1 MKKVFGIIFAVCL
14 IATMLCVSVFA
25 AEAPASDVV
34 LRVSA
39 TTKDGSTVVVKD
51 YTSFEDGW
59 NAAMTLASNPE
70 ELNKNEY
77 GRIIVDLYSD
87 WNAVDGEF
95 TDDFFNGKGFDW
107 DAIYIPE
114 NVKVTLN
121 LNGHTINRGLTSYQ
135 YNGEVICIDENAD
148 VIINEGTISGGWSCN
163 GAGGIHVKD
172 GVNITLNNV
181 NFVGNTVED
190 DNGAA
195 IVLRNATLVMN
206 GGSFSNNVVYNTYAH
221 LIFATHAAGSGV
233 LYMSN
238 SSAVLNDVTFN
249 ENVTI
254 HSNIFGS
261 LLAVYGHSD
270 LEMNNCVVE
279 NNGFRDEEKDYVIPF
294 SILTV
299 SSSSN
304 LTIKNTVFR
313 NNGNEDHFRNDGQQD
328 HFTGRPEH
336 SESVGSL
343 FSISSASVNVEN
355 CSFTGN
361 DVDYLFRVLGAEVTM
376 SDCTI
381 TDNTAHVLFAYGT
394 DPVLFK
400 NCTFKNNIYTGV
412 IYHTYFRNYMSDT
425 FHFAVDTPS
434 RIPSLTLEDCIVENA
449 TFNTEKYVTFKN
461 SSEHAVGSI
470 FSEGT
475 LTMIISITA
484 LVASVA
490 AIGVSVTLNKKKATP
505 AQENDED
512 E

>member
-25 AEAPASDVV
+25 ADAPASDIV
-34 LRVSA
+34 LRVS
-39 TTKDGSTVVVKD
+39 TTKKDGSTVVVND

-95 TDDFFNGKGFDW
+95 TDDFFNGVGFDW

-135 YNGEVICIDENAD
+135 YNGEVICIDKNAD
-148 VIINEGTISGGWSCN
+148 VIINDGTISGGWSCN

-195 IVLRNATLVMN
+195 IVLRNAILVMN

-221 LIFATHAAGSGV
+221 LIFAPQAGSGV

-238 SSAVLNDVTFN
+238 SSAVLNDVTFK

-279 NNGFRDEEKDYVIPF
+279 NNGFRDEEKDYVIPG
-294 SILTV
+294 SVLDV
-299 SSSSN
+299 SKSN
-304 LTIKNTVFR
+304 ITIKNTVFR
-313 NNGNEDHFRNDGQQD
+313 NNGNEDHSS
-328 HFTGRPEH
+328 GRDENGV
-336 SESVGSL
+336 EMISL
-343 FSISSASVNVEN
+343 FSIFSSSVNVEN
-355 CSFTGN
+355 CSFTEN
-361 DVDYLFRVLGAEVTM
+361 DVDYLFYTYHSDVAM

-381 TDNTAHVLFAYGT
+381 TDNTAHVLFLYGT
-394 DPVLFK
+394 YPVLFK
-400 NCTFKNNIYTGV
+400 NCTFKNNIYTGE

-425 FHFAVDTPS
+425 FHFAVDSPS
-434 RIPSLTLEDCIVENA
+434 RLPSLTLEDCIVENA

-461 SSEHAVGSI
+461 SSENAIGSI
-470 FSEGT
+470 FSEGS
-475 LTMIISITA
+475 LTMIVSMTA
-484 LVASVA
+484 LVASVT
-490 AIGVSVTLNKKKATP
+490 AIGITISSNKKKKAVAETS
-505 AQENDED
+505 DE